1 MNLIETIKDKSL
13 KPKQKTEFIA
23 ASLHSGNISIEEII
37 LTETKLN
44 AATLATCIEA
54 IELATRAH
62 GCSLS
67 SIQLQWIIDKLS
79 MPNPRIKWEAAK
91 VIGNAIAYHK
101 QMIETAVTALI
112 ANTKHEGTVVRWSAA
127 YALAAIVILDT
138 PINKELIPTVNELIN
153 TEEKESIKKIYR
165 KSLKA
170 VNNGLNTPITQA

>member
-1 MNLIETIKDKSL
+1 
-13 KPKQKTEFIA
+13 
-23 ASLHSGNISIEEII
+23 
-37 LTETKLN
+37 
-44 AATLATCIEA
+44 
-54 IELATRAH
+54 
-62 GCSLS
+62 
-67 SIQLQWIIDKLS
+67 
-79 MPNPRIKWEAAK
+79 
-91 VIGNAIAYHK
+91 
-101 QMIETAVTALI
+101 MIETAVTALI